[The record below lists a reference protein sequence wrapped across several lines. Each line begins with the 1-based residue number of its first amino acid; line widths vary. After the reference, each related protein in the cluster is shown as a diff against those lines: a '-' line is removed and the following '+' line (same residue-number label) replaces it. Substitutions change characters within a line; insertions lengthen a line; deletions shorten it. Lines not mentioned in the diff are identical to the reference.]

1 MAEALTM
8 TCTTFGYDVVKY
20 NFDDHSPQKIESLM
34 TDKVIKICEQ
44 AMNIYKCNV
53 KYKCNETIG
62 HRDSGKYTTK
72 FTVTVIGP
80 FTQVMNTKSLLLSSN
95 PSQTVIIIKTIRNI
109 ILNDAGEMKLIVKN
123 KLEEIKSQTDTQITC
138 VGGNTHVV
146 GEPELPQSMDMEIFG
161 QVEQAEKAR
170 LLCLSLLEELFGQS
184 MSQITVNPRM
194 HYIVAGR
201 KRVALNAIMHETNTN
216 FYLPIP
222 FTLFPKK
229 DDTDTYPSTIIIT
242 GDTNSIKDA
251 KTRYQSLLRSIES
264 KVITKQIPCLPR
276 KLEWLFTFR
285 KQEIRK
291 IMSDNSVD
299 FSFANYNGNAITV
312 MGCEAHLIERAIRAI
327 KRLICDYYVASIQ
340 TANNLENAD
349 NFVRFCTDLTP
360 VLNSTSSKNKV
371 EIVIYRNIIEIYG
384 TNENTKQ
391 AYQDLTASELIKI
404 RDTKIQI
411 ELGMEHREFINGK
424 KNGKIN
430 RITKV
435 SGCRI
440 VFQENPNAYN
450 MMIDLY
456 SSVPNC
462 LLTGI
467 AMLEEELP
475 AEMSFH
481 IPEAFHKRIIGV
493 GGKNIQKIM
502 KRYGVYVKFSNTE
515 EYAQLGGYYE
525 NEDNVICRTPSKNA
539 ENLKDLKATIIEAVN
554 ATELIESQET
564 IELPRQLTFWFSGV
578 NREFINRM
586 ESEFRIRV
594 SLPDKE
600 SGIDLIKLDGPTSLL
615 PQIKAKFQV
624 FSSLSQTQVP
634 FISNID
640 IPGTVAAF
648 NLFNHSDF
656 SKLKSKLKVELDL
669 DIVLYFKEVERDFEV
684 DFAIFLLHPSSLS
697 INSYAEAKN
706 SIIKLFTQ
714 HQVPFTSVSK
724 SESYAN
730 LNPMFNQNYDSF
742 QHFNSKLLAPSSTET
757 PPQVRNSA
765 TGFGGFFSSSGS
777 VPNIRQLFDETPA
790 APPGLIRSGSDARP
804 KATSVIGRP
813 AQMRTPLNEKTD
825 YLRQAALNRTAI
837 TMPDLSVLGVG
848 KSASM
853 NDIMQAGMNQE
864 PTGFVDPFGYRS
876 SWAAPQFNKSLSS
889 AAIMTEN
896 TGLPPSYPR
905 EQPTEYPISPTDIE
919 FDQKMEDQVL
929 ALDKQDS
936 GESNSSFNLMIGI
949 ARVLE
954 SIDHAK
960 YLPLF
965 IEHEIDYQT
974 FLTLEDA
981 DLKELG
987 IKALG
992 SRKKILSV
1000 IKECNTKPK
1009 ASRSP
1014 EHN

>member
-8 TCTTFGYDVVKY
+8 TCTTFGYNVVKY

-34 TDKVIKICEQ
+34 TEKVIKICEH

-109 ILNDAGEMKLIVKN
+109 ILSDAGEMKLVVKN
-123 KLEEIKSQTDTQITC
+123 RLEEIKQQTETQITC
-138 VGGNTHVV
+138 VGGNSHVV
-146 GEPELPQSMDMEIFG
+146 GEPELPQSMDIEIFG

-170 LLCLSLLEELFGQS
+170 LQCLSLLDELFGQS
-184 MSQITVNPRM
+184 SSQITVNPRM

-229 DDTDTYPSTIIIT
+229 DDTDTYPSAIIIT
-242 GDTNSIKDA
+242 GDTNAIKEA
-251 KTRYQSLLRSIES
+251 KTRYQSLLQSIES

-276 KLEWLFTFR
+276 KLEWLFTFK

-291 IMSDNSVD
+291 IMTDNAVD
-299 FSFANYNGNAITV
+299 FSFANFNGANTITV
-312 MGCEAHLIERAIRAI
+312 MGCESHLIERAIRAI

-340 TANNLENAD
+340 TANLLDNAD

-360 VLNSTSSKNKV
+360 LLNATSSKNKV

-440 VFQENPNAYN
+440 IFQENPNAYN

-481 IPEAFHKRIIGV
+481 IPETFHKRIIGV

-564 IELPRQLTFWFSGV
+564 IELPRQLTFWFCGV

-615 PQIKAKFQV
+615 PQIKAKFQ
-624 FSSLSQTQVP
+624 SQVP

-640 IPGTVAAF
+640 IPGTSAAY

-656 SKLKSKLKVELDL
+656 SKLKSKLKVEFDL
-669 DIVLYFKEVERDFEV
+669 DIILYYKKVERDFEV
-684 DFAIFLLHPSSLS
+684 PF
-697 INSYAEAKN
+697 NSVA
-706 SIIKLFTQ
+706 
-714 HQVPFTSVSK
+714 K

-730 LNPMFNQNYDSF
+730 LNPIFNQNYDSF
-742 QHFNSKLLAPSSTET
+742 QHFNSKLLAPSSAGTFLLILET
-757 PPQVRNSA
+757 PPQVRTSA

-804 KATSVIGRP
+804 KASSVIGRP
-813 AQMRTPLNEKTD
+813 PQMRTPLNEKTD

-853 NDIMQAGMNQE
+853 NDIMQSGMNQE
-864 PTGFVDPFGYRS
+864 STGFADPFGYRS

-889 AAIMTEN
+889 AAILTEN
-896 TGLPPSYPR
+896 SGLPPSYPR
-905 EQPTEYPISPTDIE
+905 DTNTEYPISPTDIE
-919 FDQKMEDQVL
+919 FDQKMEDQVQ

-936 GESNSSFNLMIGI
+936 GESNRI

-960 YLPLF
+960 YLPMF

-1009 ASRSP
+1009 LSRSP

>member
-8 TCTTFGYDVVKY
+8 TCTTFGYNVVKY

-34 TDKVIKICEQ
+34 TEQVIKVCEH
-44 AMNIYKCNV
+44 AMNIYKCSV

-80 FTQVMNTKSLLLSSN
+80 FT
-95 PSQTVIIIKTIRNI
+95 QTVIIIKTIRNI

-123 KLEEIKSQTDTQITC
+123 KLEEIKLKTETQITC
-138 VGGNTHVV
+138 VGGNSHLV
-146 GEPELPQSMDMEIFG
+146 GEPELPQSMDIEIFG
-161 QVEQAEKAR
+161 PVEQAEKAR
-170 LLCLSLLEELFGQS
+170 LLCLSLLDELFGQS
-184 MSQITVNPRM
+184 SSQFTVNPRM

-201 KRVALNAIMHETNTN
+201 KRAALNAIMHETNTS

-222 FTLFPKK
+222 FTLLPKK
-229 DDTDTYPSTIIIT
+229 DDTDTYPSTIIVT
-242 GDTNSIKDA
+242 GDTNAIKDA
-251 KTRYQSLLRSIES
+251 KTRYQTLLQSTES

-291 IMSDNSVD
+291 IMTDNAVD
-299 FSFANYNGNAITV
+299 FSFANLNGANTITV
-312 MGCEAHLIERAIRAI
+312 MGCEAHLIERAIKAI

-340 TANNLENAD
+340 TANLLDNAD

-360 VLNSTSSKNKV
+360 LLNATSSKNKV

-440 VFQENPNAYN
+440 IFQENPNAYN

-481 IPEAFHKRIIGV
+481 IPETFHKRIIGV

-564 IELPRQLTFWFSGV
+564 IELPRQLTFWFCGV
-578 NREFINRM
+578 NMEFIHRM

-615 PQIKAKFQV
+615 PQIKAKFQ
-624 FSSLSQTQVP
+624 TQVP
-634 FISNID
+634 YISNMD
-640 IPGTVAAF
+640 IPGTIAAY

-656 SKLKSKLKVELDL
+656 NKLKSKLKVEYDL
-669 DIVLYFKEVERDFEV
+669 DIILYYKKVERDFEV
-684 DFAIFLLHPSSLS
+684 DFCIFLLHPSSLS
-697 INSYAEAKN
+697 INSYNEAKN
-706 SIIKLFTQ
+706 AIIKLFTQ
-714 HQVPFTSVSK
+714 HQVPFNSVAK

-730 LNPMFNQNYDSF
+730 LNPIFNQNYDSF

-765 TGFGGFFSSSGS
+765 SGFGGFFSSSGS

-790 APPGLIRSGSDARP
+790 APPGLIRSGTDARP
-804 KATSVIGRP
+804 KASSVIGRP
-813 AQMRTPLNEKTD
+813 PQMRTPLNEKTD

-864 PTGFVDPFGYRS
+864 NTGFADPFGYRS

-889 AAIMTEN
+889 AAIMTEVKATLTQN
-896 TGLPPSYPR
+896 SGLPPSYPR
-905 EQPTEYPISPTDIE
+905 DTTNEYPISPTDIE
-919 FDQKMEDQVL
+919 FDQKMEDQVQ

-936 GESNSSFNLMIGI
+936 GESNRI

-974 FLTLEDA
+974 FLTLEDG

-1009 ASRSP
+1009 LSRSP